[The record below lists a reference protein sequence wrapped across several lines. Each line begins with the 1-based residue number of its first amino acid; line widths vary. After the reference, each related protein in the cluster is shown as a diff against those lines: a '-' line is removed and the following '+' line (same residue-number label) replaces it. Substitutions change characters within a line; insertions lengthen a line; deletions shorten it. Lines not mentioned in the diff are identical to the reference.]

1 MRASYAKAVVA
12 LPGLAA
18 PDDAAHP
25 ADRLSDDDEE
35 EEEEEEEDDA
45 AAAASSDTSGLEK
58 ARDSGRTI

>member
-35 EEEEEEEDDA
+35 EEEEEDDA

>member
-35 EEEEEEEDDA
+35 EEEEEEDDA